1 MNKVMRRL
9 ALTVLGM
16 LAGFALQAHAAVP
29 AGWLVSG
36 DKPSDYEFG
45 TDANGARDGG
55 RAAYIKLKAANSAGF
70 GAARWGCATTGQT
83 ARSSRSTTWT
93 HASSPARRTGSATKS
108 CWTCPSRQRTSR
120 SASF

>member
-70 GAARWGCATTGQT
+70 GTLMQVILSQNYVGTRVRLSGYM
-83 ARSSRSTTWT
+83 
-93 HASSPARRTGSATKS
+93 
-108 CWTCPSRQRTSR
+108 R
-120 SASF
+120 SAGVRRGQMWMRVDGPNGKI